1 MAARRGVWLV
11 LSLIAVAIVV
21 SMVGVIVSSFVMRRG
36 PGVPSETALVLKGT
50 TELGEIEGAGL
61 LDQFI
66 EGPPTVRAV
75 VDALRAAKTDRR
87 VRALIV
93 RPDGSS
99 PFWAKIQE
107 VRDAILDFKTSG
119 KKTIA
124 FLEFGGDQDYYL
136 ATACDR
142 IVLLPTSG
150 LDLKGLAT
158 YEVFLR
164 GSFDKIGAVPDLLH
178 IGDYKTAINTFTE
191 KTFTPAHREMTESL
205 NADTLDQIVQGIAAA
220 RKKTPDE
227 IRSLLDQGPF
237 LPEDALRT
245 GLVDELGYRDEVV
258 ENAGLDEVEPT
269 DVDDYIRSRPTSLS
283 FRRAPRV
290 ALIYAV
296 GTIASGSSKG
306 GEGSYAGS
314 DTLVDYIEEAADDEG
329 IKAIVLRIDSPGG
342 SSVASD
348 VIWRALTLARERK
361 PLIASMSDLAASGG
375 YYIALPAHAIV
386 AQPGTL
392 TGSIGIFTGKF
403 VLGGTMA
410 KLGANVESVSVGKFA
425 EMDSPVRPYSAE
437 ERAKVEEQMQ
447 AFYDQFVEK
456 AAQARKVSPEK
467 LDAVAQGRVWTGRQA
482 LKVGLVDELGG
493 LPRALALAKERAKI
507 PARQDVDVVVYP
519 PKPSFFEA
527 LSDPFGQAE
536 QSRASLLLGT
546 LPAAERRMLRELA
559 APLQLLRRGDPLA
572 LMPYV
577 FLR

>member
-1 MAARRGVWLV
+1 M

-50 TELGEIEGAGL
+50 TELAEIEGAGL

-93 RPDGSS
+93 RPNGSS
-99 PFWAKIQE
+99 PFWAKTQE

-205 NADTLDQIVQGIAAA
+205 NADSLDQIVQGIAAA

-227 IRSLLDQGPF
+227 IRLLLDQGPF

-245 GLVDELGYRDEVV
+245 GLVDELGLPRRGGRERR
-258 ENAGLDEVEPT
+258 ART
-269 DVDDYIRSRPTSLS
+269 KWSRPTWTTTSARG
-283 FRRAPRV
+283 RRASRFVAPPASRYLRGRHDRV
-290 ALIYAV
+290 
-296 GTIASGSSKG
+296 GQQQ
-306 GEGSYAGS
+306 
-314 DTLVDYIEEAADDEG
+314 
-329 IKAIVLRIDSPGG
+329 R
-342 SSVASD
+342 
-348 VIWRALTLARERK
+348 RR
-361 PLIASMSDLAASGG
+361 
-375 YYIALPAHAIV
+375 
-386 AQPGTL
+386 
-392 TGSIGIFTGKF
+392 
-403 VLGGTMA
+403 
-410 KLGANVESVSVGKFA
+410 
-425 EMDSPVRPYSAE
+425 
-437 ERAKVEEQMQ
+437 
-447 AFYDQFVEK
+447 
-456 AAQARKVSPEK
+456 
-467 LDAVAQGRVWTGRQA
+467 RQ
-482 LKVGLVDELGG
+482 
-493 LPRALALAKERAKI
+493 
-507 PARQDVDVVVYP
+507 
-519 PKPSFFEA
+519 
-527 LSDPFGQAE
+527 
-536 QSRASLLLGT
+536 
-546 LPAAERRMLRELA
+546 
-559 APLQLLRRGDPLA
+559 LRRVGHA
-572 LMPYV
+572 RGV
-577 FLR
+577 HRRSGRR

>member
-1 MAARRGVWLV
+1 M

-50 TELGEIEGAGL
+50 TELAEIEGAGL

-93 RPDGSS
+93 RPNGSS
-99 PFWAKIQE
+99 PFWAKTQE

-205 NADTLDQIVQGIAAA
+205 NADSLDQIVQGIAAA

-269 DVDDYIRSRPTSLS
+269 DVDDYIRSRPTGLS

-314 DTLVDYIEEAADDEG
+314 DTLVEYIEEAADDEG

-375 YYIALPAHAIV
+375 YYIAMPAHTIV

-425 EMDSPVRPYSAE
+425 EMDSPIRPYSAE

-482 LKVGLVDELGG
+482 VKVGLVDELGG

-527 LSDPFGQAE
+527 LSDPFGQTE

-546 LPAAERRMLRELA
+546 LPAAERRILRELA